1 MSYTLHIWDEP
12 VPATIEEADQIASE
26 LERLAS
32 QGPVNPKYAE
42 AALQIAKRFPFTDD
56 PEAEADDEVW
66 SDGPLTP
73 TAGQRLWGVGILS
86 QHANEV
92 QPFVVST
99 SNALGLVVYDFQLGK
114 TYLPN
119 GKVLSSG
126 PQKTGLT
133 KPWWKL

>member
-12 VPATIEEADQIASE
+12 VPATVEEADQIASE
-26 LERLAS
+26 LGRLAS

-42 AALQIAKRFPFTDD
+42 AALQITTRFPFIDD
-56 PEAEADDEVW
+56 PEAEADEVW

-73 TAGQRLWGVGILS
+73 AAGQRLWGVGILS
-86 QHANEV
+86 QHAGEV

-114 TYLPN
+114 AYLPD

-126 PQKTGLT
+126 PRSKSTR
-133 KPWWKL
+133 PWWKFW